1 MRRIPATMATQHPDS
16 ATTYVP
22 VQKEAEEAVKVLMPT
37 RQGGFG
43 IEEYMIDFK
52 GKMPPY
58 VQTSEVVVGLISKGL
73 VPGKDVFITPRI
85 PSVSQETVFRQLM
98 ALMSI
103 MEAYYRIHKET
114 TEPSIVEVIHP
125 MSKSA
130 QELIDTRK
138 RILDVID
145 LTNHEFNISIDP
157 QVIRVVPLIEEI
169 PELITIK
176 KLLTDYVRGCENL
189 GLNENILRIMLGRSE
204 AALGYGHLPSVLT
217 NKLAISDCHTYGSDY
232 GVTIAP
238 IMGAGALPFRG
249 HITLENVDSLLNDFR
264 GLRTVTIQSSL
275 IYDRDRKSTV
285 KLIKRINDDL
295 QKTKPVN

>member
-1 MRRIPATMATQHPDS
+1 MITFLYVQFGENKMGKIPATMFTQHPDS

-43 IEEYMIDFK
+43 IDEYMIDFE
-52 GKMPPY
+52 GKMTPY

-98 ALMSI
+98 APMSI
-103 MEAYYRIHKET
+103 MEAYYRIHEEI

-138 RILDVID
+138 HTNGSHRKLYCEDRCHARGARLTSNIILV
-145 LTNHEFNISIDP
+145 
-157 QVIRVVPLIEEI
+157 
-169 PELITIK
+169 
-176 KLLTDYVRGCENL
+176 C
-189 GLNENILRIMLGRSE
+189 
-204 AALGYGHLPSVLT
+204 
-217 NKLAISDCHTYGSDY
+217 
-232 GVTIAP
+232 
-238 IMGAGALPFRG
+238 
-249 HITLENVDSLLNDFR
+249 
-264 GLRTVTIQSSL
+264 
-275 IYDRDRKSTV
+275 
-285 KLIKRINDDL
+285 
-295 QKTKPVN
+295 